1 MRSRPELKSDS
12 QPTEPPS
19 FGGLIL
25 NKTISKQQFQGMA
38 IFTPIICGVGGNL
51 VAIQTSRISTYLH
64 VWSTPGVLP
73 LWMKQYWPNPC
84 STFCTSDFGL
94 SNEFTIIHKLN
105 VYCGRPHPPT
115 YAASELFWPC
125 DGCVDPGNQSV
136 TMVTGAPA
144 FCGRGLL
151 AAMEA

>member
-1 MRSRPELKSDS
+1 MHC
-12 QPTEPPS
+12 
-19 FGGLIL
+19 
-25 NKTISKQQFQGMA
+25 A
-38 IFTPIICGVGGNL
+38 
-51 VAIQTSRISTYLH
+51 
-64 VWSTPGVLP
+64 VLP
-73 LWMKQYWPNPC
+73 VSSAFRDLKLESLLFGVNLIIKIV
-84 STFCTSDFGL
+84 DFGL

-105 VYCGRPHPPT
+105 VYCGSPHPPT

-151 AAMEA
+151 AAMEADPEETIPYPKFFPLECENLLRKLMVLNPSDRRMLEDIMRDP